1 MPADRRA
8 APNQNPNRDRDL
20 GLALATTFISCVDA
34 LHQHLQQHDH
44 EVFRPY
50 DGYLFRILHD
60 EGQATVSELATVL
73 GVTKQAASQAVQ
85 SLVRRGF
92 AVVEADAAD
101 ARRRIVRLST
111 KGEEARRSA
120 VGFHDALEREL
131 VARLGAREVAAMREA
146 LDTLVD
152 ITEDDASPL
161 ARRLAQVGV
170 ER

>member
-1 MPADRRA
+1 MSA
-8 APNQNPNRDRDL
+8 APRAGPNPDRDL

-34 LHQHLQQHDH
+34 LHEHLQQHDH

-60 EGQATVSELATVL
+60 EGQATVSDLAAVL

-101 ARRRIVRLST
+101 ARRRIVRLSA
-111 KGEEARRSA
+111 KGEAARRSA
-120 VGFHDALEREL
+120 VGFHASLEHEL
-131 VARLGAREVAAMREA
+131 VERLGARKVAAMREA

-152 ITEDDASPL
+152 ITADDASPL
-161 ARRLAQVGV
+161 ALRLAQVGV
-170 ER
+170 AR